1 MMTLSGPD
9 IVLRTATSP
18 QGTWSAP
25 QLVASAADYPGLYG
39 GYIHPWSKDGVISF
53 TMSQW
58 SPYNVYLMRMQ
69 IDRQGR
75 IVNPNLVANPSF
87 ERADA
92 IGDGTNGTWACTP
105 NCGIDT
111 APASSFSGDHNAFVR
126 YNQGWRNLSQDVSV
140 QPGTK
145 YRLTGYIRTS
155 ANSDN
160 GYFGARTTAGVVL
173 SEAHFVSV
181 GPWTRFTVDVDSGAN
196 STIQVYAGVWTNSGD
211 IWLQLDDV
219 AVIRR

>member
-111 APASSFSGDHNAFVR
+111 APA
-126 YNQGWRNLSQDVSV
+126 
-140 QPGTK
+140 
-145 YRLTGYIRTS
+145 
-155 ANSDN
+155 
-160 GYFGARTTAGVVL
+160 
-173 SEAHFVSV
+173 
-181 GPWTRFTVDVDSGAN
+181 
-196 STIQVYAGVWTNSGD
+196 
-211 IWLQLDDV
+211 
-219 AVIRR
+219 